1 MKLDLV
7 IVNPGHRSVAYQGL
21 GDELAAIEPPV
32 WAGLIATYV
41 RNKGHSVALIDANAE
56 DLSPEHVAVRIQ
68 AMKPILVAIVVYGHN
83 PSASTQVMPAAG
95 AVCSAIKNLDPSTTI
110 LLVGGHVAALPE
122 RSLREEEADYVCGG
136 EGPITVVE
144 LIEALRDSADPDLR
158 LVRDLWYWDGG
169 RVRQS
174 APAPLIGSL
183 DTDLPGI
190 AWDLLPMP
198 RYRAHNWHCFENI
211 GLRQPYAALYT
222 TLGCPFHCSFC
233 CIQAPFKRGEQALN
247 MRESLNSYRYWSP
260 QAVLSEIDRLVTTYG
275 VRNFKFADEMFV
287 LNRKHVHAICRGL
300 IDRRYDLNIWAYA
313 RVDTVRD
320 ETAEIMRRAGIKWLA
335 FGIEA
340 ANERVR
346 DAVEKGYDQDDIFTT
361 VEQVRKGGTYVA
373 ANYMFGLPDDDLT
386 SMQATLAL
394 AQDLNTEYAN
404 FYCTMAYP
412 GSALYRQALRDDW
425 PLPDCWSGYSQ
436 LAADSFPLPTR
447 HLTSADVLRFRDAAF
462 RAYFSNSR
470 YQHMMHERFGEG
482 TVAHI
487 NRMTQLRLPRV
498 FTRPEQTS
506 MRLPPA
512 SLEGSVIPLPLMRG
526 TT

>member
-7 IVNPGHRSVAYQGL
+7 IVNPGHRALAYQGL
-21 GDELAAIEPPV
+21 GDDLAAIEPPV

-41 RNKGHSVALIDANAE
+41 RNKGYSVALIDANAE
-56 DLSPEHVAVRIQ
+56 DLSPEEVAVRIQ
-68 AMKPILVAIVVYGHN
+68 SMKPILVAIVVYGHN

-95 AVCSAIKNLDPSTTI
+95 ATCSAIKNVDPSTTI

-122 RSLREEEADYVCGG
+122 RTLREEEADYVCGG
-136 EGPITVVE
+136 EGPITVAE
-144 LIEALRDSADPDLR
+144 LIEALRDNAQPDVQR
-158 LVRDLWYWDGG
+158 VRDLWYWDGD
-169 RVRQS
+169 RVSRS
-174 APAPLIGSL
+174 APARLVESL
-183 DTDLPGI
+183 DTELSGI
-190 AWDLLPMP
+190 AWDLFPMR
-198 RYRAHNWHCFENI
+198 RYRAHNWHCFDDLD
-211 GLRQPYAALYT
+211 LRQPYVALYT

-247 MRESLNSYRYWSP
+247 MREGLNSYRYWSP
-260 QAVLSEIDRLVTTYG
+260 QTVLAEIDRLVKNYG

-287 LNRKHVHAICRGL
+287 LNRKHVLAICRGL

-320 ETAEIMRRAGIKWLA
+320 DTADVMRRAGIKWLA
-335 FGIEA
+335 FGIES

-346 DAVEKGYDQDDIFTT
+346 DAVEKGYGQDDIFTT
-361 VEQVRKGGTYVA
+361 VERVRKAGTYVA

-386 SMQATLAL
+386 SMQATLSF
-394 AQDLNTEYAN
+394 AQDLNAEYAN

-412 GSALYRQALRDDW
+412 GSALYRQALAEGW
-425 PLPDCWSGYSQ
+425 PLPDRWSGYSQ

-462 RAYFSNSR
+462 RTYFSNAR
-470 YQHMMHERFGEG
+470 YQHMMRERFGDG

-487 NRMTQLRLPRV
+487 HRMTQQRLSRV
-498 FTRPEQTS
+498 VTRPEQTS

-512 SLEGSVIPLPLMRG
+512 SPGDSVIPLTFTQG
-526 TT
+526 AT